1 MACGQADVVAT
12 LPKPV
17 TWGMI
22 AQGQFGKHDFR
33 YQVEQDTYVCPAGQ
47 TLSFISHKR
56 QTGASISGD
65 MRPRDA
71 GPAR

>member
-1 MACGQADVVAT
+1 MWS
-12 LPKPV
+12 LHKPV
-17 TWGMI
+17 TWGLM

-33 YQVEQDTYVCPAGQ
+33 YLAEDDAYICPAGQ
-47 TLSFISHKR
+47 TLSFISHTRGKL
-56 QTGASISGD
+56 TASISGD